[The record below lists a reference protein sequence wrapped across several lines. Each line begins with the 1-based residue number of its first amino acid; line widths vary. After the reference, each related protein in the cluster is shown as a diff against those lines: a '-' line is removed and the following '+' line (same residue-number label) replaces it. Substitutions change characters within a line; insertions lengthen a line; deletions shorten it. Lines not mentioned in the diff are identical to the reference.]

1 MGLLQKWIRS
11 NIEIDSEF
19 LNSTDDEC
27 ILYSKLYKQSIM
39 HEWER
44 PIMKEDAKLVT
55 SLGGNVLNVGHGMGI
70 IDGYIKDSNIE
81 EHTIVEIHP
90 QIAERA
96 RNSGYS
102 DVYEG
107 DWIDFVD
114 ECIKSNRKFTGI
126 YFDTFCFD
134 GRPDWELFTKKV
146 DSILEPGGIFVYLNG
161 MAAKTQHVQLYLEH
175 WGWNPITKS
184 FKYER
189 PYTDVVKIEDWT
201 SIGWIKPI

>member
-1 MGLLQKWIRS
+1 MGLLEKWIKS
-11 NIEIDSEF
+11 NIEVDSEF

-27 ILYSKLYKQSIM
+27 ALYSKLYKQSIM

-55 SLGGNVLNVGHGMGI
+55 SLGGRILNVGHGMGI

-90 QIAERA
+90 QIVERA
-96 RNSGYS
+96 RNAGFS

-107 DWIDFVD
+107 DWVDFVD

-161 MAAKTQHVQLYLEH
+161 RAAKTQHVQLYLEH